1 MLFYTNLILHQVL
14 NNHSVDDIL
23 YRDGMADKEEEK
35 DFATLLIEWYSKQKK
50 AAKTSITSDKGDNND
65 KEET

>member
-23 YRDGMADKEEEK
+23 YCDGMTDKEEK
-35 DFATLLIEWYSKQKK
+35 DFATLLIEWYLKQKK
-50 AAKTSITSDKGDNND
+50 AMRESVTPEKREDNAKM
-65 KEET
+65 